1 VRYRLAVVGKAA
13 RGFHAQAATHYQERL
28 AALAKVETIEVKEGR
43 GASPEETRAKE
54 AAALRGAADGRLIA
68 LDERGR
74 SWSSAAL
81 AKHVSKLELRGVSRL
96 TLLIGGADGLDPEL
110 RAQADERWRLSDLTL
125 PHDLARVLLLEQLY
139 RIETIRTGHPY
150 HRA

>member
-1 VRYRLAVVGKAA
+1 MRYRLIAVG
-13 RGFHAQAATHYQERL
+13 RPDRRFHAEACSHYEERL
-28 AALAKVETIEVKEGR
+28 AKLARIETIEVKEGR
-43 GASPEETRAKE
+43 GAGAADTRVKE
-54 AAALRGAADGRLIA
+54 AALLRAQTDGRIIA

-74 SWSSAAL
+74 AWRSEAL
-81 AKHVSKLELRGVSRL
+81 ADHVTRLELRGVSRL
-96 TLLIGGADGLDPEL
+96 SFVIGGADGLDAAL
-110 RAQADERWRLSDLTL
+110 VAAADERWRLSDLTL